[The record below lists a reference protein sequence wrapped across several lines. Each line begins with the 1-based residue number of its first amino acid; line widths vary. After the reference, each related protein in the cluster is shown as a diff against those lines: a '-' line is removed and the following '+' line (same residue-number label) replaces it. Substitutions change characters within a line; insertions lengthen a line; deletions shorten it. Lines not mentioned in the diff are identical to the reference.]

1 MAIGA
6 IPVAVCVP
14 ESTENTDILGYKFD
28 KKVRHN
34 HKLCKQYSKDVPP
47 NCEKGTYLFDT
58 FTGTETCFLYRSLE
72 PVKMTS
78 IILVDENGVIE
89 SRPPSP
95 SKGQKIL
102 CESCDDPTKTKVI
115 TT

>member
-47 NCEKGTYLFDT
+47 NCEKGT
-58 FTGTETCFLYRSLE
+58 
-72 PVKMTS
+72 
-78 IILVDENGVIE
+78 
-89 SRPPSP
+89 
-95 SKGQKIL
+95 
-102 CESCDDPTKTKVI
+102 
-115 TT
+115 